1 MPNYSLIFARTLDHA
16 HQSAVADW
24 GWQAVDE
31 LRNEFRRPDTNERV
45 RWIPDTASALNDLR
59 WLTRVYLG
67 SDWHL
72 RKDAVKVVD
81 LIEAGFFKRIDA
93 ELPAPRGRAKDG
105 PSFTDKTRQLADFIR
120 ATEIRSR

>member
-16 HQSAVADW
+16 HTSAVTDW
-24 GWQAVDE
+24 GWQVVDE
-31 LRNEFRRPDTNERV
+31 LRNEFRCSGTGERV
-45 RWIPDTASALNDLR
+45 RWVPDVPSALNDLR

-72 RKDAVKVVD
+72 RRDAVKVVD
-81 LIEAGFFKRIDA
+81 LIEAGFFKLVDS
-93 ELPAPRGRAKDG
+93 ELPASRKRAKDG
-105 PSFTDKTRQLADFIR
+105 PSFADKTRQLADFIK